1 VIRIA
6 LDAMGGDN
14 APHVE
19 VEGAALALRELPPT
33 FRIQLVGRT
42 GDIEAALQRQGTLDR
57 TRLEV
62 VDAPDVVGMGE
73 KPLAAVK
80 SKPRS
85 SIAVGLSLQKKG
97 GSDAFISAGNTG
109 AVMAAATLMLRLH
122 AGVQR
127 AAIGAPFPTT
137 AHPVL
142 VIDGG
147 ANVDCDARELVNFAH
162 LGSVY
167 ARDVLDQERPGVG
180 LLNVGEED
188 EKGSAMVK
196 EANQI
201 LKTSTGIHYLGNVEG
216 RDILAGQCR
225 AGRIDVVVCDGFV
238 GNAILKFY
246 ESAGR
251 MFAGML
257 KKAFPDVLGRP
268 EAKEILKFLDY
279 SEYGGAPLL
288 GIQGVAI
295 ICHGASPARAIMSAV
310 RVATQMVR
318 SHLNQDIG
326 AAFAGGGAVA

>member
-1 VIRIA
+1 
-6 LDAMGGDN
+6 MGGDN
-14 APHVE
+14 APQVE

-42 GDIEAALQRQGTLDR
+42 ADIETALKTHGELDR
-57 TRLEV
+57 SR
-62 VDAPDVVGMGE
+62 VDIVEAPEVVGMGE

-85 SIAVGLSLQKKG
+85 SIAVGLGLQKKRA
-97 GSDAFISAGNTG
+97 SDAFISAGNTG
-109 AVMAAATLMLRLH
+109 AVMAAATLLLRLH
-122 AGVQR
+122 HGVQR
-127 AAIGAPFPTT
+127 AAIGALFPT
-137 AHPVL
+137 AVHPVL

-167 ARDVLDQERPGVG
+167 ARDVLGRQSPGVG

-188 EKGSAMVK
+188 EKGNAAVK
-196 EANQI
+196 EAHQL
-201 LKTSTGIHYLGNVEG
+201 LKTVTGIHYLGNVEG
-216 RDILAGQCR
+216 RDILAGKAK

-257 KKAFPDVLGRP
+257 KTAAPDVIGRP
-268 EAKEILKFLDY
+268 EIRQLFRLLDY

-288 GIQGVAI
+288 GVKGVAI

-310 RVATQMVR
+310 RVAAQMVQ
-318 SHLNQDIG
+318 SNLNQDID
-326 AAFAGGGAVA
+326 AEFAEGGAVA